1 LARQLIQKLIGIFLL
16 IGLLSSYLINPA
28 SGLFYETKIQKGE
41 IIVYKRQDYN
51 YSTHTWNSW
60 SYMMYEIVS
69 FQDFSSNEKN
79 ETIIEAKRWIS
90 EDSVHW
96 EQTPFRIRAD
106 DLATS
111 EDLVEVGPIAH
122 LSKVPIYFS
131 VRLDKEDLI
140 VRSDIKLDD
149 HLNEIESTL
158 EVLSEGD
165 DQVMIN
171 PINGGYGINLIVVSC
186 GCAIEGG
193 VSKRIRNITYTPRG
207 LLQNFNFYEK
217 VNFGADAEAIETK
230 YEQFLVENIDLSQAI
245 FVNLSTDWKSSFLS
259 TSTNPKATSYNM
271 AFFLFALLFVVFSR
285 KRLKFT

>member
-1 LARQLIQKLIGIFLL
+1 LAEQLIQKLIGFFLLIFLL
-16 IGLLSSYLINPA
+16 NSFLINPA
-28 SGLFYETKIQKGE
+28 SGLYYETNIQEGE

-51 YSTHTWNSW
+51 YSTNTWSSW

-69 FQDFSSNEKN
+69 FKDFSSNEKN

-90 EDSVHW
+90 EDSVQW
-96 EQTPFRIRAD
+96 EQTPFRIRTD

-131 VRLDKEDLI
+131 VRLNKEDLI
-140 VRSDIKLDD
+140 IRSDIKLDD
-149 HLNEIESTL
+149 HLNEISSTL

-165 DQVMIN
+165 DQVTIN
-171 PINGGYGINLIVVSC
+171 SIKEGYGMNLILISC

-193 VSKRIRNITYTPRG
+193 VSKRILNITYTPRG
-207 LLQNFNFYEK
+207 LLQDFNFYEK

-230 YEQFLVENIDLSQAI
+230 YEQSLVENIDLNQAV
-245 FVNLSTDWKSSFLS
+245 FVNLSTDWNSSFLS
-259 TSTNPKATSYNM
+259 TSTDPKATSYSA
-271 AFFLFALLFVVFSR
+271 AFFLFALLFIVLSR
-285 KRLKFT
+285 KRLKFP